1 MVRRSSSRY
10 YWVLPSFSGFLI
22 GVTWFDEARVGIT
35 GFYLVLPSFDGY
47 FLVGAGRAD
56 ATRPGAAVLGSAR
69 LAGRGRPLPR

>member
-1 MVRRSSSRY
+1 M
-10 YWVLPSFSGFLI
+10 
-22 GVTWFDEARVGIT
+22 TWFDEARVGIT